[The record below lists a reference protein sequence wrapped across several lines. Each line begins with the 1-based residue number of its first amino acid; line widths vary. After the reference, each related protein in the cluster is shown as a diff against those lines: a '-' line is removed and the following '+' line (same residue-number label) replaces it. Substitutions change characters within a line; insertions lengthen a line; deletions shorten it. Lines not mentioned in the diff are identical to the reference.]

1 MMRQASLCAKACANI
16 SRGTGPDQKIN
27 KRVNDACFAKADE
40 LSFVAYSPATLQSL
54 ESSFQKYI
62 KFIETHFQHQNPF

>member
-27 KRVNDACFAKADE
+27 KRVNDACFAIAHE

-54 ESSFQKYI
+54 ESSFHWHCTY
-62 KFIETHFQHQNPF
+62 FFLF